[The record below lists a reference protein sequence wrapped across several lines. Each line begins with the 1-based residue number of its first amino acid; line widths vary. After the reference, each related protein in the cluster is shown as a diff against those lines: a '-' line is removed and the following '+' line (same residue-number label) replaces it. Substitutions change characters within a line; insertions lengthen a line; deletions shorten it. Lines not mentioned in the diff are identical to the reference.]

1 MNRNANCT
9 GLLRKE
15 KMSSPPQEPAIPAN
29 ATSSP
34 ELAGR
39 MAVSAQLAEA
49 LNEVLDAVMLLLE
62 ADLGNIQL
70 FDPARGVLQIVAH
83 RGYSRRFLD
92 TLTIVPIDAPT
103 ASARSLRTGQRVIIP
118 DVFQE
123 PTYAPFV
130 ATASQE
136 GYRAL
141 QATPFFTRDG
151 QYLGALSTQTRKPR
165 DFSSHE
171 IRILDLY
178 SRQAGDAI
186 VRARV
191 ERDLAVAQR
200 RLESALSAGAIG
212 IFDWNRSTD
221 MVHGDV
227 NFQRLFGIPFDKDGN
242 AALAEFERAIHPDD
256 RKARSQCIKHTL
268 DSGEPYE
275 AEYRIVNGSKTRW
288 VISRGRIEKDESGQA
303 THFMG
308 VLLDITSRRQAEQQ
322 WQDVSD
328 DLERLSRVH
337 ETILSTM
344 DDFATVVDRDGR
356 FLYANRR
363 LLAVWNKT
371 LDEIVGK
378 TRIELGYEQA
388 HHDKHLH
395 EIAQILDTRQ
405 AIRGETAF
413 AGASGVS
420 GIYDYIFTPVLGP
433 NGTVES
439 IIRISRN
446 VTERKRT
453 EEALQI
459 GRAHV

>member
-1 MNRNANCT
+1 
-9 GLLRKE
+9 
-15 KMSSPPQEPAIPAN
+15 MSSPPQEPAIPAN

-34 ELAGR
+34 ELTGS

-62 ADLGNIQL
+62 ADLGNIQV

-130 ATASQE
+130 ATASHE

-151 QYLGALSTQTRKPR
+151 QYLGTLSTQTRKPR
-165 DFSSHE
+165 DFAAHE

-212 IFDWNRSTD
+212 IFDWDRSTD

-275 AEYRIVNGSKTRW
+275 AEYRIVNGSKTHW

-303 THFMG
+303 THFIG

-328 DLERLSRVH
+328 NLERLSRVH

-363 LLAVWNKT
+363 
-371 LDEIVGK
+371 
-378 TRIELGYEQA
+378 
-388 HHDKHLH
+388 
-395 EIAQILDTRQ
+395 
-405 AIRGETAF
+405 
-413 AGASGVS
+413 
-420 GIYDYIFTPVLGP
+420 
-433 NGTVES
+433 
-439 IIRISRN
+439 
-446 VTERKRT
+446 
-453 EEALQI
+453 
-459 GRAHV
+459 